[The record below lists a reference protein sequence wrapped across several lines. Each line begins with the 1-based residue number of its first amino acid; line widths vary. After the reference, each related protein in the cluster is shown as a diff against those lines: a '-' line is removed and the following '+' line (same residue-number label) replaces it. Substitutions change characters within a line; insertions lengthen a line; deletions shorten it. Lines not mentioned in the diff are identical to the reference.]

1 MGERSGH
8 SILFLYHA
16 RIFFWVLLDIFN
28 FKRGSVCSPSSF
40 CQEDRFGKTHA
51 LILFFLPCILC
62 VCGSAFFVSI
72 CVGSSVCVCACMP
85 VCRYMS
91 PRDPAYVSTSFA
103 PSCVLHRENLVLNN
117 QVSPV
122 LCLRG
127 TVSYVGPVA
136 LGRDRVYFLD
146 ARFGRSP

>member
-1 MGERSGH
+1 M
-8 SILFLYHA
+8 SI
-16 RIFFWVLLDIFN
+16 R
-28 FKRGSVCSPSSF
+28 
-40 CQEDRFGKTHA
+40 
-51 LILFFLPCILC
+51 
-62 VCGSAFFVSI
+62 
-72 CVGSSVCVCACMP
+72 VGSSVCVCAR
-85 VCRYMS
+85 VCPS
-91 PRDPAYVSTSFA
+91 VGICHRDPAYVSTSSTP